1 MSSRI
6 DALKSLLAQD
16 PGNTR
21 MRHML
26 ANEYANAGAAAE
38 ALAEYAGM
46 VDHDPDYVPGYFQ
59 AARLLEAGG
68 DAEAARSWY
77 ERGLATAQRVGDKHA
92 ASEIAAALDLLA

>member
-6 DALKSLLAQD
+6 DALKALLAQD

-26 ANEYANAGAAAE
+26 ANEFANAGAIPE
-38 ALAEYAGM
+38 ALSEYAGL
-46 VDHDPDYVPGYFQ
+46 VESDPDYVPGYFQ
-59 AARLLEAGG
+59 AARLVEAGG
-68 DAEAARSWY
+68 DLEGARSWY

-92 ASEIAAALDLLA
+92 AGEIAAALDLLG